1 MAVRSISLYPIP
13 RDPAIIPPDHRGHR
27 RRFDHRIHGNPN
39 AAVGRHT
46 AAPVTGP
53 GTMGITV
60 RHLQDSSIVS
70 GYLPSTDP
78 ADQFDD
84 QVLMS
89 CRGGQFTGDFSAW
102 RTGRLLG
109 CDVANDAASTAK
121 RIVPH
126 DGRGTYI
133 VGALLEGEASY
144 VGSTGSTILT
154 PSSLIVYPAQE
165 SFFFSYT
172 TAFHYT
178 LIAVTAEELRVPE
191 SSLARLAQQIQVEA
205 SPFSAALTAF
215 MRAGNCS
222 AVASLSAHDLAD
234 VGEYATQMVR
244 RIVARSDENHFG
256 RSGDTRL
263 APILAWIEQNLSD
276 LRLGPERVA
285 EAHHVS
291 LRQLHRLFTGT
302 GTTCSQYIL
311 RRRLERI
318 REDILRYDPDAS
330 LTTIALRW
338 GIDDPSYLSKVFRK
352 HFGTS
357 PREARRR
364 RA

>member
-1 MAVRSISLYPIP
+1 
-13 RDPAIIPPDHRGHR
+13 
-27 RRFDHRIHGNPN
+27 
-39 AAVGRHT
+39 
-46 AAPVTGP
+46 
-53 GTMGITV
+53 MGITV
-60 RHLQDSSIVS
+60 RDLHDGSIVS
-70 GYLPSTDP
+70 GYLPATDP
-78 ADQFDD
+78 ATQLDD

-89 CRGGQFTGDFSAW
+89 SRGGRFTGNFSAW

-109 CDVANDAASTAK
+109 CDVAADAVSTAK

-126 DGRGTYI
+126 NGKGIYI
-133 VGALLEGEASY
+133 VGALLEGEATY
-144 VGSTGSTILT
+144 VGSTGSTTLT

-172 TAFHYT
+172 AAFHYT
-178 LIAVTAEELRVPE
+178 LIAITAKELRVPE
-191 SSLARLAQQIQVEA
+191 SSLARLARQIRVET
-205 SPFSAALTAF
+205 SPFSAALMAF
-215 MRAGNCS
+215 MRTANS
-222 AVASLSAHDLAD
+222 PAVATLSARDLAD

-256 RSGDTRL
+256 RSGDVRL
-263 APILAWIEQNLSD
+263 AQILAWIEQNLSD
-276 LRLGPERVA
+276 SRLGPERVA
-285 EAHHVS
+285 AANHVS
-291 LRQLHRLFTGT
+291 LRHLHRLFAGT

-318 REDILRYDPDAS
+318 REDILLHDPDSS
-330 LTTIALRW
+330 LTTIAVRW

-364 RA
+364 LT